1 MPSGCASLSITS
13 SVETSRHCPTMRT
26 TGRLLMLTSAH
37 NVSEENSC
45 IGLTKSRHGSPMGDR
60 RRGLTA
66 DPKLTQLGLNV
77 MYRVLSMQ
85 NLAIKGLWTEKV
97 DIFGI
102 RTTLV
107 LSSVQSAMS
116 GNVSRHALF
125 INIFASGFSS
135 SHGAFAACGCALSGH
150 VGAFLGYLICDDLVR
165 WDQRDS
171 DDGGQAPDNWTFCPA
186 EIADNECMHDVKNKL
201 VGDWISAP
209 SPNVVAIWQQ
219 GLAPKFSGLPTF
231 STQDL
236 NCRVRDHR
244 WPRGTCNVALSQA
257 ILGVNFGR

>member
-125 INIFASGFSS
+125 IDIFASGFSS
-135 SHGAFAACGCALSGH
+135 SHGAFAACGCALPGH
-150 VGAFLGYLICDDLVR
+150 VKISGECTYYRGAAWFL
-165 WDQRDS
+165 
-171 DDGGQAPDNWTFCPA
+171 A
-186 EIADNECMHDVKNKL
+186 
-201 VGDWISAP
+201 
-209 SPNVVAIWQQ
+209 
-219 GLAPKFSGLPTF
+219 
-231 STQDL
+231 
-236 NCRVRDHR
+236 
-244 WPRGTCNVALSQA
+244 
-257 ILGVNFGR
+257 